1 MYRHQSVAFRDT
13 LMSSKLLIVPSVA
26 EPLTSPLNQRYW
38 DAILL
43 PTVATY
49 SPTSKEKAPRFL

>member
-26 EPLTSPLNQRYW
+26 EPLTSLLNQRY
-38 DAILL
+38 
-43 PTVATY
+43 
-49 SPTSKEKAPRFL
+49 